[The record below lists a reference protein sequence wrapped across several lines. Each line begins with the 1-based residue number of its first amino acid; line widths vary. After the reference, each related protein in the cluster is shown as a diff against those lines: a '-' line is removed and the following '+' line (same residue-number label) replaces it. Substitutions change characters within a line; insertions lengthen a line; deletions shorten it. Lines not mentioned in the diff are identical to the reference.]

1 MSFNGRLVNNYKEDE
16 LKALLSNPSRYR
28 RIILDKFSRKDKDCK
43 LNDLALIDALDN
55 YIVKTLNSTPWVLN
69 KQELTAYRDFLYS
82 IHATNRSIVFDSILF
97 RKGNIEKVFSDDQ
110 VKNLSITKRQ
120 ATINANN
127 ELKKLISQPGQTA
140 SDLLIRFAETQIEND
155 SDTVKNFV
163 DNLFSYIMNNQDC
176 NKGYYAREFMARY
189 AAYSAVKDLKIPPV
203 AVYLTNYDMRGDKI
217 SPGERG
223 CSYGNSSV
231 INVSRDYALDKV
243 TKDTGLPN
251 YMSIIH
257 TVCHEV
263 KHSSQAFHTS
273 NGEFTLETFN
283 YIKMQLFSNYLSNDK
298 YDEYKTNYIHTEIES
313 DSNYYGW
320 RQTERIL
327 KKFCSNMIDE
337 LTTVVSNSIVTTF
350 QEETATKLGN
360 VRKQRMAKER
370 FNVES
375 LDSIMKTHPEILVK
389 YPQLKQIYSPNGKR
403 YSFMER
409 LRLKGQSSI
418 KNIDEIYRDFDV
430 YDFQTG
436 EVEKIDID
444 RLKTDEK
451 FLFFTKI
458 FDMTMNEIKSFNNSI
473 KVFNYYPDRS
483 SFREKEF
490 YFIGLSRIKRIV
502 NLIELIN
509 ANEKTIMKLD
519 EINRRNGSPYIFMT
533 SLDFVRSFLKSGKR
547 YAGDF
552 KNKYG
557 NDAEKA
563 AMMAE
568 LSSLEQ
574 VEVFENGTRK

>member
-16 LKALLSNPSRYR
+16 LKALLSNPSGYR

-82 IHATNRSIVFDSILF
+82 VHATNRSIVFDSILF

-217 SPGERG
+217 APGERG
-223 CSYGNSSV
+223 CCYGNSSV

-273 NGEFTLETFN
+273 NGELTLETFN
-283 YIKMQLFSNYLSNDK
+283 YIKMQLFSKYLSNDK
-298 YDEYKTNYIHTEIES
+298 YDEYTTNYIHTEIES

-375 LDSIMKTHPEILVK
+375 LDSIMKAHPEILVK
-389 YPQLKQIYSPNGKR
+389 YPQLKQIYAPNGKR

-502 NLIELIN
+502 NLVELIN

-519 EINRRNGSPYIFMT
+519 EVNRRNGSPYIFMT

-547 YAGDF
+547 YARDF

>member
-82 IHATNRSIVFDSILF
+82 VHATNRSIVFDSILF

-110 VKNLSITKRQ
+110 VKNLSVTKRQ

-127 ELKKLISQPGQTA
+127 ELKKLMSQPGQTA

-176 NKGYYAREFMARY
+176 NNGYYAREFMARY
-189 AAYSAVKDLKIPPV
+189 AAYSSVKDLKIPSV
-203 AVYLTNYDMRGDKI
+203 EVYLTNYDMRGDKI
-217 SPGERG
+217 APGERG
-223 CSYGNSSV
+223 CCYGNSSV

-273 NGEFTLETFN
+273 NGELTLETFN
-283 YIKMQLFSNYLSNDK
+283 YIKMQLFSKYLSNDK
-298 YDEYKTNYIHTEIES
+298 YDEYTINYIHTEIES

-327 KKFCSNMIDE
+327 KKFCPNMIDE
-337 LTTVVSNSIVTTF
+337 LTTIVSNSIVTTF

-375 LDSIMKTHPEILVK
+375 LDSIMKAHPEILVK

-519 EINRRNGSPYIFMT
+519 EVNRRNGSPYIFMT

-547 YAGDF
+547 YASDF

>member
-82 IHATNRSIVFDSILF
+82 VHATNRSIVFDSILF

-127 ELKKLISQPGQTA
+127 ELKKLISHPGQTA

-176 NKGYYAREFMARY
+176 NNGYYAREFMARY
-189 AAYSAVKDLKIPPV
+189 AAYSSVKDLKIPSV
-203 AVYLTNYDMRGDKI
+203 EVYLTNYDMRGDKI
-217 SPGERG
+217 APGERG
-223 CSYGNSSV
+223 CCYGNSSV

-327 KKFCSNMIDE
+327 KKFCSNMINE

-375 LDSIMKTHPEILVK
+375 LDSIMKAHPEILVK
-389 YPQLKQIYSPNGKR
+389 YPQLKQIYAPNGKR

-519 EINRRNGSPYIFMT
+519 EVNRRNGSPYIFMT

-547 YAGDF
+547 YASDF

>member
-16 LKALLSNPSRYR
+16 LKALLSNPSGYR

-82 IHATNRSIVFDSILF
+82 VHATNRSIVFDSILF

-120 ATINANN
+120 ATINVNN

-203 AVYLTNYDMRGDKI
+203 AVYLTNYDMRGDTI

-223 CSYGNSSV
+223 CCYGNSSV

-283 YIKMQLFSNYLSNDK
+283 YIKMQLFSKYLSNDK

-327 KKFCSNMIDE
+327 KKFCSNMINE

-375 LDSIMKTHPEILVK
+375 LDSIIKAHPEILVK

-502 NLIELIN
+502 NLVELIN

-519 EINRRNGSPYIFMT
+519 EVNRRNGSPYIFMT

-547 YAGDF
+547 YARDF

>member
-43 LNDLALIDALDN
+43 LNDLALLDALDN

-82 IHATNRSIVFDSILF
+82 VHATNRSIVFDSILF

-327 KKFCSNMIDE
+327 KKFCSNMINE

-375 LDSIMKTHPEILVK
+375 LDSIIKAHPEILVK

>member
-55 YIVKTLNSTPWVLN
+55 YIVKTLNSTPWALN
-69 KQELTAYRDFLYS
+69 KQELAAYRDFLYS
-82 IHATNRSIVFDSILF
+82 VHATNSSIVFDSILF

-110 VKNLSITKRQ
+110 VKNISVTKRQ

-127 ELKKLISQPGQTA
+127 ELKKLMSQPGQTA

-155 SDTVKNFV
+155 SDIVKNFV

-176 NKGYYAREFMARY
+176 NNGYYAREFMARY
-189 AAYSAVKDLKIPPV
+189 AAYSAVKDLKIPSV
-203 AVYLTNYDMRGDKI
+203 EVYLTNYDMRGDKI
-217 SPGERG
+217 APGERG
-223 CSYGNSSV
+223 CCYGNSSV

-273 NGEFTLETFN
+273 NGELTLETFN
-283 YIKMQLFSNYLSNDK
+283 YIKMQLFSKYLSNDK
-298 YDEYKTNYIHTEIES
+298 YDEYTTNYIHTEIES

-327 KKFCSNMIDE
+327 KKFCSNMINE

-375 LDSIMKTHPEILVK
+375 LDSIMKAHPEILVK

-519 EINRRNGSPYIFMT
+519 EVNRRNGSPYIFMT

-547 YAGDF
+547 YARDF

>member
-43 LNDLALIDALDN
+43 LNDLALLDALDN

-82 IHATNRSIVFDSILF
+82 VHATNRSIVFDSILF

-327 KKFCSNMIDE
+327 KKFCSNMINE

-375 LDSIMKTHPEILVK
+375 LDSIIKAHPEILVK

-502 NLIELIN
+502 SLIELIN

>member
-1 MSFNGRLVNNYKEDE
+1 MAFNRRLVSYYKEDE
-16 LKALLSNPSRYR
+16 LKALLSNPSQYR

-55 YIVKTLNSTPWVLN
+55 YIVKMLNTTPWLLN

-82 IHATNRSIVFDSILF
+82 VHNTNRSIVFDSILF
-97 RKGNIEKVFSDDQ
+97 KKGNLEKVFSNDQ
-110 VKNLSITKRQ
+110 CNNISQTKRQ

-127 ELKKLISQPGQTA
+127 ELNRLLSQPGQTA
-140 SDLLIRFAETQIEND
+140 SDLLIRFAETQLGNESNI
-155 SDTVKNFV
+155 VKNFV
-163 DNLFSYIMNNQDC
+163 DNLFSYIMNNPDT

-189 AAYSAVKDLKIPPV
+189 AAYASVNDLKIPPV
-203 AVYLTNYDMRGDKI
+203 EVYLTNYDMRGDSI
-217 SPGERG
+217 SPSERG
-223 CSYGNSSV
+223 CCYGNSSI
-231 INVSRDYALDKV
+231 INVGRDYALDKV

-251 YMSIIH
+251 YMSMIH

-283 YIKMQLFSNYLSNDK
+283 YIKMQLFSKYLSNDK
-298 YDEYKTNYIHTEIES
+298 FDEYTTNYIHTEIES

-320 RQTERIL
+320 RQAERII
-327 KKFCSNMIDE
+327 KKFCPHMIDE
-337 LTTVVSNSIVTTF
+337 LSTIVSNSIVTSF

-375 LDSIMKTHPEILVK
+375 LDSIMINHPEILNT

-418 KNIDEIYRDFDV
+418 KNIDEIYRDYDV

-436 EVEKIDID
+436 EVEKIDVNG
-444 RLKTDEK
+444 LKTDEK

-458 FDMTMNEIKSFNNSI
+458 FDMAMNEIKSFNNSI
-473 KVFNYYPDRS
+473 KVFNHYPNRN

-490 YFIGLSRIKRIV
+490 YFIGLSRIKRTV
-502 NLIELIN
+502 SMVELIN
-509 ANEKTIMKLD
+509 RNEKTIMKLD

-547 YAGDF
+547 YATDF

-557 NDAEKA
+557 NDSEKA

-574 VEVFENGTRK
+574 VEIFENGSRK

>member
-82 IHATNRSIVFDSILF
+82 VHATNRSIVFDSILF

-127 ELKKLISQPGQTA
+127 ELKKLMSQPGQTA

-189 AAYSAVKDLKIPPV
+189 AAYSAVKDLKIPSV
-203 AVYLTNYDMRGDKI
+203 EVYLTNYDMRGDKI

-223 CSYGNSSV
+223 CCYGNSSV

-273 NGEFTLETFN
+273 NGELTLETFN

-375 LDSIMKTHPEILVK
+375 LDSIMKAHPEILVK

-519 EINRRNGSPYIFMT
+519 EVNRRNGSPYIFMT

-547 YAGDF
+547 YASDF

>member
-16 LKALLSNPSRYR
+16 LKALLSNPSGYR

-82 IHATNRSIVFDSILF
+82 VHATNRSIVFDSILF

-217 SPGERG
+217 APGERG

-273 NGEFTLETFN
+273 NGELTLETFN
-283 YIKMQLFSNYLSNDK
+283 YIKMQLFSKYLSNDK
-298 YDEYKTNYIHTEIES
+298 YDEYTINYIHTEIES

-502 NLIELIN
+502 NLVELIN

-519 EINRRNGSPYIFMT
+519 EVNRRNGSPYIFMT

-547 YAGDF
+547 YARDF

>member
-16 LKALLSNPSRYR
+16 LKALLSNPSGYR

-82 IHATNRSIVFDSILF
+82 VHATNRSIVFDSILF

-110 VKNLSITKRQ
+110 VKNLSVTKRQ
-120 ATINANN
+120 ATINANH
-127 ELKKLISQPGQTA
+127 ELKKLMSQPGQTA

-389 YPQLKQIYSPNGKR
+389 YPQLKQIYAPNGKR

-502 NLIELIN
+502 SLIELIN

>member
-82 IHATNRSIVFDSILF
+82 VHATNRSIVFDSILF

-217 SPGERG
+217 APGERG
-223 CSYGNSSV
+223 CCYGNSSV

-273 NGEFTLETFN
+273 NGELTLETFN
-283 YIKMQLFSNYLSNDK
+283 YIKMQLFSKYLSNDK
-298 YDEYKTNYIHTEIES
+298 YDEYTINYIHTEIES

-375 LDSIMKTHPEILVK
+375 LDSIMKAHPEILVK
-389 YPQLKQIYSPNGKR
+389 YPQLKQIYAPNGKR

-502 NLIELIN
+502 NLVELIN

-519 EINRRNGSPYIFMT
+519 EVNRRNGSPYIFMT

-547 YAGDF
+547 YARDF

>member
-82 IHATNRSIVFDSILF
+82 VHATNRSIVFDSILF

-127 ELKKLISQPGQTA
+127 ELKKLMSQPGQTV

-189 AAYSAVKDLKIPPV
+189 AAYSAVMDLKIPPV

-217 SPGERG
+217 APGERG
-223 CSYGNSSV
+223 CCYGNSSV

-327 KKFCSNMIDE
+327 KKFCSNMVDE

-375 LDSIMKTHPEILVK
+375 LDSIIKAHPEILVK

-502 NLIELIN
+502 SLIELIN

-547 YAGDF
+547 YAGEF

>member
-82 IHATNRSIVFDSILF
+82 VHATNRSIVFDSILF

-110 VKNLSITKRQ
+110 VKNLSVTKRQ
-120 ATINANN
+120 ATINANH
-127 ELKKLISQPGQTA
+127 ELKKLMSQPGQTA

-327 KKFCSNMIDE
+327 KKFCSNMVDE

-375 LDSIMKTHPEILVK
+375 LDSIMKAHPEILVK

-502 NLIELIN
+502 SLIELIN

>member
-1 MSFNGRLVNNYKEDE
+1 
-16 LKALLSNPSRYR
+16 
-28 RIILDKFSRKDKDCK
+28 
-43 LNDLALIDALDN
+43 
-55 YIVKTLNSTPWVLN
+55 
-69 KQELTAYRDFLYS
+69 
-82 IHATNRSIVFDSILF
+82 
-97 RKGNIEKVFSDDQ
+97 
-110 VKNLSITKRQ
+110 
-120 ATINANN
+120 
-127 ELKKLISQPGQTA
+127 
-140 SDLLIRFAETQIEND
+140 
-155 SDTVKNFV
+155 
-163 DNLFSYIMNNQDC
+163 MNNQDC

-327 KKFCSNMIDE
+327 KKFCSNMINE

-375 LDSIMKTHPEILVK
+375 LDSIMKAHPEILVK

-509 ANEKTIMKLD
+509 TNEKTIMKLD

>member
-16 LKALLSNPSRYR
+16 LKALLSNPSGYR

-110 VKNLSITKRQ
+110 VKNLSVTKRQ
-120 ATINANN
+120 ATINANH
-127 ELKKLISQPGQTA
+127 ELKKLMSQPGQTA

-375 LDSIMKTHPEILVK
+375 LDSIIKAHPEILVK
-389 YPQLKQIYSPNGKR
+389 YPQLKQIYAPNGKR

-547 YAGDF
+547 YARDF

>member
-82 IHATNRSIVFDSILF
+82 VHATNRSIVFDSILF

-127 ELKKLISQPGQTA
+127 ELKKLISHPGQTA

-163 DNLFSYIMNNQDC
+163 DNLFSYIMNNQYC

-217 SPGERG
+217 APGERG
-223 CSYGNSSV
+223 CCYGNSSV

-327 KKFCSNMIDE
+327 KKFCSNMINE

-375 LDSIMKTHPEILVK
+375 LDSIMKAHPEILVK
-389 YPQLKQIYSPNGKR
+389 YPQLKQIYAPNGKR

-519 EINRRNGSPYIFMT
+519 EVNRRNGSPYIFMT

-547 YAGDF
+547 YASDF

>member
-82 IHATNRSIVFDSILF
+82 VHSTNRSIVFDSILF

-110 VKNLSITKRQ
+110 VKNLSVTKRQ
-120 ATINANN
+120 ATINANH
-127 ELKKLISQPGQTA
+127 ELKKLMSQPGQTA

-375 LDSIMKTHPEILVK
+375 LDSIMKAHPEILVK
-389 YPQLKQIYSPNGKR
+389 YPQLKQIYAPNGKR

>member
-82 IHATNRSIVFDSILF
+82 VHATNRSIVFDSILF

-120 ATINANN
+120 ATINANH
-127 ELKKLISQPGQTA
+127 ELKKLMSQPGQTA

-375 LDSIMKTHPEILVK
+375 LDSIIKAHPEILVK
-389 YPQLKQIYSPNGKR
+389 YPQLKQIYAPNGKR

-502 NLIELIN
+502 SLIELIN

-547 YAGDF
+547 YARDF

>member
-16 LKALLSNPSRYR
+16 LKALLSNPSGYR

-82 IHATNRSIVFDSILF
+82 VHATNRSIVFDSILF

-110 VKNLSITKRQ
+110 VKNLSVTKRQ
-120 ATINANN
+120 ATINANH
-127 ELKKLISQPGQTA
+127 ELKKLMSQPGQTA

-502 NLIELIN
+502 SLIELIN

>member
-1 MSFNGRLVNNYKEDE
+1 MSFNRRLVNYYKDDE

-43 LNDLALIDALDN
+43 LSDLALIDALDN

-82 IHATNRSIVFDSILF
+82 VHNTNRSIVFDSILF
-97 RKGNIEKVFSDDQ
+97 RKGNLEKIFSSEQ
-110 VKNLSITKRQ
+110 CSNISQTKRQ

-127 ELKKLISQPGQTA
+127 ELKRLMSQPGQTA
-140 SDLLIRFAETQIEND
+140 SELLIRFAETQIDND
-155 SDTVKNFV
+155 SNIVKNFV
-163 DNLFSYIMNNQDC
+163 DNLFSYIMNNPES
-176 NKGYYAREFMARY
+176 NKGYYAREFMTRY
-189 AAYSAVKDLKIPPV
+189 AAHTAVKDLKIPSV
-203 AVYLTNYDMRGDKI
+203 EIYLSNYDMRGDAL
-217 SPGERG
+217 SPNEQGA
-223 CSYGNSSV
+223 SYGNSSI
-231 INVSRDYALDKV
+231 INVNKNYAVNGKSVDKDLPDYISL
-243 TKDTGLPN
+243 LQ
-251 YMSIIH
+251 

-263 KHSSQAFHTS
+263 KHSSQAFNTS

-283 YIKMQLFSNYLSNDK
+283 YIKMQLFSKYLSNDK
-298 YDEYKTNYIHTEIES
+298 YNEYTTNYIHTEIES

-320 RQTERIL
+320 RQTERL
-327 KKFCSNMIDE
+327 LRKFCPDMVDE
-337 LTTVVSNSIVTTF
+337 LATVVSNSIVTTF

-360 VRKQRMAKER
+360 VRKKRMAKER

-375 LDSIMKTHPEILVK
+375 LDSIMEEHPEALNA

-483 SFREKEF
+483 GFREKEF

-502 NLIELIN
+502 NLVELIN

-547 YAGDF
+547 YAKDF

-574 VEVFENGTRK
+574 VEIFENGTRK

>member
-82 IHATNRSIVFDSILF
+82 VHATNRSIVFDSILF

-110 VKNLSITKRQ
+110 VKNLSVTKRQ
-120 ATINANN
+120 ATINANH
-127 ELKKLISQPGQTA
+127 ELKKLMSQPGQTA

-327 KKFCSNMIDE
+327 KKFCSNMINE

-389 YPQLKQIYSPNGKR
+389 YPQLKQIYAPNGKR

-502 NLIELIN
+502 SLIELIN

-547 YAGDF
+547 YARDF

>member
-82 IHATNRSIVFDSILF
+82 VHATNRSIVFDSILF

-217 SPGERG
+217 SPDERG

-327 KKFCSNMIDE
+327 KKFCSNMVDE

-375 LDSIMKTHPEILVK
+375 LDSIMKAHPEILVK
-389 YPQLKQIYSPNGKR
+389 YPQLKQIYAPNGKR

-502 NLIELIN
+502 SLIELIN

>member
-43 LNDLALIDALDN
+43 LNDLALLDALDN

-82 IHATNRSIVFDSILF
+82 VHATNRSIVFDSILF

-127 ELKKLISQPGQTA
+127 ELKKLISHPGQTA

-327 KKFCSNMIDE
+327 KKFCSNMINE

-375 LDSIMKTHPEILVK
+375 LDSIMKAHPEILVK
-389 YPQLKQIYSPNGKR
+389 YPQLKQIYAPNGKR

-502 NLIELIN
+502 SLIELIN

>member
-1 MSFNGRLVNNYKEDE
+1 MSFNGRLVNYYKEDE

-43 LNDLALIDALDN
+43 LDELALIDALDN

-69 KQELTAYRDFLYS
+69 KQELSAYRDFLYS
-82 IHATNRSIVFDSILF
+82 VHNTNRSIVFDSILF
-97 RKGNIEKVFSDDQ
+97 RKGNIEKVFSSEQ
-110 VKNLSITKRQ
+110 CSNISQTKRQ

-127 ELKKLISQPGQTA
+127 ELKRLMSQPGQTA
-140 SDLLIRFAETQIEND
+140 SELLIRFAETQIDND
-155 SDTVKNFV
+155 SDIVKNFV
-163 DNLFSYIMNNQDC
+163 DNLFSYIMNNPEA
-176 NKGYYAREFMARY
+176 NKGYYAREFMVRY
-189 AAYSAVKDLKIPPV
+189 AAHTAVKDLKIPSV
-203 AVYLTNYDMRGDKI
+203 EVYLTNYDMRGDKI
-217 SPGERG
+217 EPGERG
-223 CSYGNSSV
+223 CCYGNSSV

-251 YMSIIH
+251 YMSLIH

-283 YIKMQLFSNYLSNDK
+283 YIKMQLFSKYLSNDK
-298 YDEYKTNYIHTEIES
+298 YNEYTTNYIHTEIES

-320 RQTERIL
+320 RQTERII
-327 KKFCSNMIDE
+327 KKFCPHMVDE
-337 LTTVVSNSIVTTF
+337 LATVVSNSIVTTF
-350 QEETATKLGN
+350 QEETATKLGK

-375 LDSIMKTHPEILVK
+375 LDSIMKDHPEILNT

-444 RLKTDEK
+444 RLKIEEK

-458 FDMTMNEIKSFNNSI
+458 FDMTMSEIKSFNNSI

-502 NLIELIN
+502 SLIELIN

-519 EINRRNGSPYIFMT
+519 EVNRHNGSPYIFMT

-547 YAGDF
+547 YARDF